1 MGREE
6 KEAGRSTIKEGHYHG
21 DLSVKYL
28 GILVQNDTVS
38 QSKDNSL
45 ILPLLHQTFLF
56 SCPAKITDKDEKD
69 HLYRKYKVEFQCAIS
84 CILHMC
90 TRCWFNVE
98 VVCPTQAGG
107 T

>member
-6 KEAGRSTIKEGHYHG
+6 EEAGRSTM
-21 DLSVKYL
+21 SAKYL
-28 GILVQNDTVS
+28 GILVQNGTVS

-90 TRCWFNVE
+90 T
-98 VVCPTQAGG
+98 QDAGSM
-107 T
+107 

>member
-1 MGREE
+1 MKVRGAHGER
-6 KEAGRSTIKEGHYHG
+6 GGGGTIIEGHHHG
-21 DLSVKYL
+21 GLSAKY
-28 GILVQNDTVS
+28 LVQNATVS

-90 TRCWFNVE
+90 T
-98 VVCPTQAGG
+98 QDAGSM
-107 T
+107 